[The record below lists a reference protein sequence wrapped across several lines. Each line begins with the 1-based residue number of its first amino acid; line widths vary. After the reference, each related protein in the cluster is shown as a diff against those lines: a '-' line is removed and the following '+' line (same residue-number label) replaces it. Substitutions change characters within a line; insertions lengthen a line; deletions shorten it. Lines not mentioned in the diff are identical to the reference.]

1 LRIFGAIFDLPRLQK
16 ELQELEAE
24 SADPALWQDQKKAQK
39 TATELK
45 NKQDLLEQ
53 IQSLERGHADAQA
66 FYELAEAEK
75 DDSAEAELSELIGA
89 LRRQTDEFELRLK
102 LSGEHDQANA
112 ILSINSGAGG
122 TDAQD
127 WAEMLLRLY
136 LRFAE
141 QRGFAAEVIDCSPG
155 EEAGLKSATVLISG
169 RYAYGC
175 LQSEKGVHRLVRI
188 SPFNAQDK
196 RQTSFASVDV
206 VPQLELDETVEIDPA
221 DLRIDTFRSS
231 GAGGQHINKTDSAVR
246 ITHLP
251 TGIVVQCQNR
261 RSQIQNRDTAMRVLQ
276 ARLLTLKEAQH
287 KEKIS
292 EIQGEQK
299 DIAWGSQIRS
309 YVFHPYSLVKDH
321 RLQVETANVQKVMNG
336 DIMLFVEAYL
346 QRKER

>member
-1 LRIFGAIFDLPRLQK
+1 M
-16 ELQELEAE
+16 
-24 SADPALWQDQKKAQK
+24 
-39 TATELK
+39 K
-45 NKQDLLEQ
+45 NKQDLLAQ
-53 IQSLERGHADAQA
+53 IQTLEKDWADAQA
-66 FYELAEAEK
+66 FYELAAAEA
-75 DDSAEAELSELIGA
+75 DDSVEAELSGLIDA
-89 LRRQTDEFELRLK
+89 LRQKTNEFELRLK

-141 QRGFAAEVIDCSPG
+141 QRGFAAEVIDCSAG

-169 RYAYGC
+169 LYAYGY

-206 VPQLELDETVEIDPA
+206 VPQLELDETIEIDPA

-251 TGIVVQCQNR
+251 TGLVVQCQNR
-261 RSQIQNRDTAMRVLQ
+261 RSQIQNRDTALRVLQ
-276 ARLLTLKEAQH
+276 ARLLTLKEAST
-287 KEKIS
+287 KKKFRRSTANRKILP
-292 EIQGEQK
+292 G
-299 DIAWGSQIRS
+299 AIRS
-309 YVFHPYSLVKDH
+309 VLMFFTRTRWSKI
-321 RLQVETANVQKVMNG
+321 TACKSRPPMYKK
-336 DIMLFVEAYL
+336 L
-346 QRKER
+346 